1 MSYETT
7 IIDINENT
15 TQDEVGKNFAKKA
28 VWKKATVG
36 AGVGILLGMTPAVA
50 SAVWNS
56 IDPSLNYEDSENGDS
71 KTNVPDT
78 PIDENP
84 QIAEGGISTAP
95 EIEEEI
101 IDNMEDIEEVTF
113 SQAFNEARALYGP
126 GHSFEWKGQTY
137 STYTEAEWDNMSDE
151 QRTQHCEDIVSE
163 LNAQT
168 TAQEA
173 TSNPNDLYSEITNDI
188 LESVDD
194 TGDDELLAE
203 VAAEEASTEATFTQS
218 TDNASIPTDDIE
230 LDIVDTQDEG
240 NVSILDVEYD
250 NATGA
255 TLAEA
260 MLNGEDVVLVD
271 IDGDNMADYIVHDP
285 ENTDAH
291 YMENW
296 EELNNE
302 VNIAPTTDEDFLMND
317 GSVDYASDF

>member
-7 IIDINENT
+7 IIDINENN
-15 TQDEVGKNFAKKA
+15 TQEEVGKNFAKKA

-50 SAVWNS
+50 SAIWNATDS
-56 IDPSLNYEDSENGDS
+56 SLNYGDSENGND

-78 PIDENP
+78 QIDENH
-84 QIAEGGISTAP
+84 QTVETGISTAP
-95 EIEEEI
+95 DIDEDIV
-101 IDNMEDIEEVTF
+101 DNMEDIEDVTF
-113 SQAFNEARALYGP
+113 AQAFNEARALFGP

-137 STYTEAEWDNMSDE
+137 STYTETEWDNMSDE
-151 QRTQHCEDIVSE
+151 QRTQHCEEIVSE
-163 LNAQT
+163 LNAQ
-168 TAQEA
+168 ASAEEA
-173 TSNPNDLYSEITNDI
+173 TSNTNDLYSEIANDI
-188 LESVDD
+188 LETVDD

-203 VAAEEASTEATFTQS
+203 LAAEEASTETDFAQT
-218 TDNASIPTDDIE
+218 TDNALNSTDDIV
-230 LDIVDTQDEG
+230 LDIVDSQDEG
-240 NVSILDVEYD
+240 SISIMDVEYD
-250 NATGA
+250 TATGA

-260 MLNGEDVVLVD
+260 TLNGEDVVLVD

-285 ENTDAH
+285 ENKDAH